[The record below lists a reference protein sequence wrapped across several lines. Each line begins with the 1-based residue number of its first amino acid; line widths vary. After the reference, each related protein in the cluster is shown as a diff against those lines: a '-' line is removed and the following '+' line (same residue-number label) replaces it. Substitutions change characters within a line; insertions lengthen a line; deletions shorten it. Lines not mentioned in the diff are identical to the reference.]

1 MRITKFGHACVRI
14 EHEGT
19 TVVLDPGV
27 FTERAALD
35 GADAVLITH
44 EHADHYLPEHLAAV
58 DVPVWTI
65 DAVAAKISADA
76 PDVFERTTVVAP
88 GQSFRIGSLP
98 VTAVGE
104 LHAVIHPELP
114 RFHNS
119 GYLITLGERRV
130 FHPGDAL
137 DGPGERVDVL
147 FAPASAPWARS
158 HELVDFMRQVKAPV
172 NIAIHDRIYSEA
184 GAGIFDG
191 LAGTFLPQEGLEFK
205 RLKDGE
211 DL

>member
-14 EHEGT
+14 EYDGT
-19 TVVLDPGV
+19 TLVLDPGM
-27 FTERAALD
+27 FTDREALD

-44 EHADHYLPEHLAAV
+44 EHPDHYLPDHLKAV

-65 DAVAAKISADA
+65 DAVAAKLREDA
-76 PDVFERTTVVAP
+76 PEVFERTTVVAP
-88 GQSFRIGSLP
+88 GDAFQVGDVP
-98 VTAVGE
+98 VAAVGE

-119 GYLITLGERRV
+119 GYLLSLGDQKV

-137 DGPGERVDVL
+137 GGPGEAVDVL
-147 FAPASAPWARS
+147 LAPASAPWARS
-158 HELVDFMRQVKAPV
+158 HELVDFMRTVKAPV
-172 NIAIHDRIYSEA
+172 NIAIHDRIYSQA
-184 GAGIFDG
+184 GAGVFDNLVG
-191 LAGTFLPQEGLEFK
+191 AFLPQEGLEFK
-205 RLKDGE
+205 RLADGE

>member
-19 TVVLDPGV
+19 TLVLDPGI
-27 FTERAALD
+27 FTDREALD
-35 GADAVLITH
+35 GADAILITH
-44 EHADHYLPEHLAAV
+44 EHMDHYVPDLLKAV
-58 DVPVWTI
+58 DAPVWTI
-65 DAVAAKISADA
+65 DAVAAKIREDA
-76 PDVFERTTVVAP
+76 PEVFERTTVVAP
-88 GQSFRIGSLP
+88 GDSFDVGLP

-119 GYLITLGERRV
+119 GYLFTLGEQKV

-137 DGPGERVDVL
+137 TGPGVDIDVL
-147 FAPASAPWARS
+147 LAPASAPWARS
-158 HELVDFMRQVKAPV
+158 SELVDFMREVKAPI

-184 GAGIFDG
+184 GHGVFDG
-191 LAGTFLPQEGLEFK
+191 LAGAFLPQQGQEFK

>member
-19 TVVLDPGV
+19 TVVLDPGI
-27 FTERAALD
+27 FTDREALD
-35 GADAVLITH
+35 GADAILITH
-44 EHADHYLPEHLAAV
+44 EHFDHYVPDHLKAV
-58 DVPVWTI
+58 DAPVWTI
-65 DAVAAKISADA
+65 DAVAAKIREDA
-76 PDVFERTTVVAP
+76 PEVFERTTVVAP
-88 GQSFRIGSLP
+88 GDSFDVGVP
-98 VTAVGE
+98 VTAFGE

-119 GYLITLGERRV
+119 GYLLTLGEQKV
-130 FHPGDAL
+130 FHPGDSLAA
-137 DGPGERVDVL
+137 PGVSVDVL

-158 HELVDFMRQVKAPV
+158 HELVDFMREVKAPL

-184 GAGIFDG
+184 GSGVFDG
-191 LAGTFLPQEGLEFK
+191 LAGAFLPKEGLEFK

>member
-19 TVVLDPGV
+19 SLVLDPGV
-27 FTERAALD
+27 FTDREALD
-35 GADAVLITH
+35 GADAILITH
-44 EHADHYLPEHLAAV
+44 EHPDHYLPDHLKAV
-58 DVPVWTI
+58 DAPVWTI
-65 DAVAAKISADA
+65 DAVAAKIREDA
-76 PDVFERTTVVAP
+76 PELFERTTVVAP
-88 GQSFRIGSLP
+88 GESFDVGVP

-119 GYLITLGERRV
+119 GFLFTLGEQKV

-137 DGPGERVDVL
+137 TGPGADIDVL
-147 FAPASAPWARS
+147 LAPASAPWARAS
-158 HELVDFMRQVKAPV
+158 ELVDFMREVKAPT

-184 GAGIFDG
+184 GHGVLDN
-191 LAGTFLPQEGLEFK
+191 LAGGFLSKSGQEFR
-205 RLKDGE
+205 RLKDGQ

>member
-19 TVVLDPGV
+19 TLVLDPGI
-27 FTERAALD
+27 FTDREALD
-35 GADAVLITH
+35 GADAILITH
-44 EHADHYLPEHLAAV
+44 EHMDHYVPDLLKAV
-58 DVPVWTI
+58 DAPVWTI
-65 DAVAAKISADA
+65 DAVAAKIREDA
-76 PDVFERTTVVAP
+76 PEVFERTTVVAP
-88 GQSFRIGSLP
+88 GDSFDAGLP

-119 GYLITLGERRV
+119 GYLLTLGEQKV

-137 DGPGERVDVL
+137 TGPGVDIDVL
-147 FAPASAPWARS
+147 LAPASAPWARS
-158 HELVDFMRQVKAPV
+158 SELVDFMREVKAPI

-184 GAGIFDG
+184 GHGVFDG
-191 LAGTFLPQEGLEFK
+191 LAGAFLPQQGQEFK

>member
-19 TVVLDPGV
+19 TLVLDPGV
-27 FTERAALD
+27 FTDREALD
-35 GADAVLITH
+35 GADAILITH
-44 EHADHYLPEHLAAV
+44 EHPDHYLPDHLKAV
-58 DVPVWTI
+58 QAPVWTI
-65 DAVAAKISADA
+65 DAVAARIREDA
-76 PDVFERTTVVAP
+76 PDVFERTTVVTP
-88 GQSFRIGSLP
+88 GQSFEVGGVP
-98 VTAVGE
+98 VSAVGE

-119 GYLITLGERRV
+119 GFLFTLGDSRV

-137 DGPGERVDVL
+137 TGPGTDIDVL
-147 FAPASAPWARS
+147 LAPASAPWARS
-158 HELVDFMRQVKAPV
+158 HELVDFMREVKAPV

-184 GAGIFDG
+184 GHGVLDN
-191 LAGTFLPQEGLEFK
+191 LANQFLPQAGQELK

>member
-19 TVVLDPGV
+19 TLVLDPGI
-27 FTERAALD
+27 FTDREALD
-35 GADAVLITH
+35 GADAILITH
-44 EHADHYLPEHLAAV
+44 EHMDHYVPDLLKAV
-58 DVPVWTI
+58 DAPVWTI
-65 DAVAAKISADA
+65 DAVAAKIREDA
-76 PDVFERTTVVAP
+76 PEVCERTTVVAP
-88 GQSFRIGSLP
+88 GDSFDVGLP

-119 GYLITLGERRV
+119 GYLFTLGEQKV

-137 DGPGERVDVL
+137 TGPGVDIDVL
-147 FAPASAPWARS
+147 LAPASAPWARS
-158 HELVDFMRQVKAPV
+158 SELVDFMREVKAPI

-184 GAGIFDG
+184 GHGVFDG
-191 LAGTFLPQEGLEFK
+191 LAGAFLPQQGQEFK

>member
-19 TVVLDPGV
+19 TVVFDPGV
-27 FTERAALD
+27 FTDREALD
-35 GADAVLITH
+35 GADAILITH
-44 EHADHYLPEHLAAV
+44 EHADHYLPDHLKAV
-58 DVPVWTI
+58 DAPVWTI
-65 DAVAAKISADA
+65 DAVAAKIREDA
-76 PDVFERTTVVAP
+76 PEVFERTTVVAP
-88 GQSFRIGSLP
+88 GDYFDIGVP

-114 RFHNS
+114 RFYNS
-119 GYLITLGERRV
+119 GFLLSLGERKV

-137 DGPGERVDVL
+137 TGPGESVDVL
-147 FAPASAPWARS
+147 LAPASAPWARAY
-158 HELVDFMRQVKAPV
+158 ELVDFIREVKAPT
-172 NIAIHDRIYSEA
+172 NIAIHDRIYTEPGHGVVDNLA
-184 GAGIFDG
+184 GA
-191 LAGTFLPQEGLEFK
+191 FLPQAGQELK

>member
-27 FTERAALD
+27 FTEREALD
-35 GADAVLITH
+35 GADAILITH
-44 EHADHYLPEHLAAV
+44 EHADHYLPEHLRAV
-58 DVPVWTI
+58 DTPVWTI
-65 DAVAAKISADA
+65 DAVAAKIRQDA
-76 PDVFERTTVVAP
+76 PDVFERTTIVAP
-88 GQSFRIGSLP
+88 GDHFDVGIP

-119 GYLITLGERRV
+119 GFVLTLGEQKV
-130 FHPGDAL
+130 YHPGDAL
-137 DGPGERVDVL
+137 TGPGTDVDVL
-147 FAPASAPWARS
+147 FAPASAPWARVS
-158 HELVDFMRQVKAPV
+158 ELIDFVREVKAPTS
-172 NIAIHDRIYSEA
+172 IAIHDRIYSEA
-184 GAGIFDG
+184 GHGVMDNLLGGF
-191 LAGTFLPQEGLEFK
+191 LADSGQEFK

>member
-19 TVVLDPGV
+19 AVVLDPGV
-27 FTERAALD
+27 FTDREALD
-35 GADAVLITH
+35 GADAILITH
-44 EHADHYLPEHLAAV
+44 EHIDHYLPDHLKAV

-65 DAVAAKISADA
+65 DAVAAKIREDA

-88 GQSFRIGSLP
+88 GDSFDVGVP

-119 GYLITLGERRV
+119 GYLFTLGDKLV

-137 DGPGERVDVL
+137 TGPGVDVDVL
-147 FAPASAPWARS
+147 FAPASAPWARAS
-158 HELVDFMRQVKAPV
+158 ELIDFIREVKAPTS
-172 NIAIHDRIYSEA
+172 IAIHDRIYSDA
-184 GAGIFDG
+184 GHGVVDNLLG
-191 LAGTFLPQEGLEFK
+191 MFLPQTGQELK
-205 RLKDGE
+205 RLKDGQ